1 MKLIPGLVSATFKD
15 RSVEEVIALAVKAGL
30 KAIEWSE
37 GHHVPVDNILEAGRI
52 GALTAISG
60 LKTAEYGSY
69 YKLGMGMDIEP
80 RLHAAQAL
88 GTNIVRIWAGE
99 KASSAVSAAE
109 RKEMID
115 EARMIADKAAESG
128 LTIVLEWHKN
138 TLTDTNDSGLDF
150 IDEVCRDNFR
160 TLWQPSM
167 LMDVP
172 ERVRGIQMLG
182 DRIINLHVFYWDSTG
197 RRPLSEGQTDW
208 KSYSEAL
215 PEDWEGYALLE
226 FVKDNTTEQF
236 VEDASVL
243 HQWIG

>member
-109 RKEMID
+109 RNAGGD
-115 EARMIADKAAESG
+115 FPGNRGLPVYRHFHRHRLFPFRQCHPPYPPDGRRADGAGRSC
-128 LTIVLEWHKN
+128 
-138 TLTDTNDSGLDF
+138 
-150 IDEVCRDNFR
+150 CRD
-160 TLWQPSM
+160 QP
-167 LMDVP
+167 
-172 ERVRGIQMLG
+172 
-182 DRIINLHVFYWDSTG
+182 
-197 RRPLSEGQTDW
+197 
-208 KSYSEAL
+208 
-215 PEDWEGYALLE
+215 
-226 FVKDNTTEQF
+226 
-236 VEDASVL
+236 
-243 HQWIG
+243 